1 MNLRRY
7 VDTMAGRLFV
17 LLLVGTLGSAAL
29 VMAYADAQRRS
40 DLRGMRGD
48 RLADRLSDFLSLVD
62 RAQEPL
68 RAYLLATPIGGT
80 RAANGREVTLKE
92 DPALAGVLSTH
103 VGRPVHAVR
112 ADAGSCDLL
121 GADPAAPIPF
131 ECWVVDTSLLDG
143 TPIRLQLRARTSED
157 TYSLK
162 WLVALFLTPG
172 IAMVA
177 FLVARMAAAPLREL
191 SHAAQAL
198 GVDLDRRPIDEV
210 GPREVRGAARAFN
223 VMQAALRT
231 SLVEKTQLLASITH
245 DLQTP
250 MTRLRLRLER
260 VTDEALR
267 SRLIDDV
274 ATMQGLIR
282 EGLNYARHAQTSEPV
297 ASIALDNLLE
307 VVVEDAM
314 AATGKIVTF
323 DRHCN
328 CDVDARPRA
337 LQRCLSN
344 LLDNALKYGNSA
356 VVSAAAVED
365 TVHIVIRDRGPGIPP
380 DKLRAVFDPFV
391 RLESTS
397 QSADGVGLG
406 LTIAKMLAEKNDASL
421 TLRNHEEGGLEAV
434 LILQSG
440 VTRIS
445 AQALDARPASE
456 STASS

>member
-1 MNLRRY
+1 MNMRRY

-17 LLLVGTLGSAAL
+17 LLLVGIVGSATL
-29 VMAYADAQRRS
+29 VLAYADAQRRA
-40 DLRGMRGD
+40 DLRGMRVD

-62 RAQEPL
+62 HAQEPL
-68 RAYLLATPIGGT
+68 RAYLLATRIGGI
-80 RAANGREVTLKE
+80 RAANDREVTLRE
-92 DPALAGVLSTH
+92 DTSLTAVLTGH
-103 VGRPVHAVR
+103 VGRPVHAVS
-112 ADAGSCDLL
+112 ANAGSCDLPTV
-121 GADPAAPIPF
+121 DPAIGIPF
-131 ECWVVDTSLLDG
+131 ECWVVDTTLSDG
-143 TPIRLQLRARTSED
+143 TPVTLQLRARPPEES
-157 TYSLK
+157 YALR

-172 IAMVA
+172 IAIVA

-191 SHAAQAL
+191 SRAAQAL

-210 GPREVRGAARAFN
+210 GPREVRAAARAFN
-223 VMQAALRT
+223 VMQAELRT
-231 SLVEKTQLLASITH
+231 SLIEKTQLLASITH

-250 MTRLRLRLER
+250 MTRLRLRLEH
-260 VTDEALR
+260 VVDAALR

-282 EGLNYARHAQTSEPV
+282 EGLNYARHAQTSEPI

-314 AATGKIVTF
+314 AATGKNVTF

-328 CDVDARPRA
+328 CDVDVRPRA

-344 LLDNALKYGNSA
+344 LLDNALKYGSSAAVSA
-356 VVSAAAVED
+356 VVID
-365 TVHIVIRDRGPGIPP
+365 NTVHVVIRDRGPGIPP
-380 DKLRAVFDPFV
+380 EKLRAVFDPFV

-397 QSADGVGLG
+397 RSADGVGLG
-406 LTIAKMLAEKNDASL
+406 LTIAKMLAEKNEASL

-434 LILQSG
+434 LVLQNG

-445 AQALDARPASE
+445 AQALDAPVTSQG
-456 STASS
+456 

>member
-1 MNLRRY
+1 MSVLRY
-7 VDTMAGRLFV
+7 ADTMAGRLFV

-29 VMAYADAQRRS
+29 VLAYADAQRRA
-40 DLRGMRGD
+40 DLRGMRAD

-62 RAQEPL
+62 RAREPL

-80 RAANGREVTLKE
+80 RAANGHEVTLNE
-92 DPALAGVLSTH
+92 DAALTAVLSAH
-103 VGRPVHAVR
+103 VGRHVHAVR

-121 GADPAAPIPF
+121 NADQGAAIPF
-131 ECWVVDTSLLDG
+131 ECWVVGTTLSDG
-143 TPIRLQLRARTSED
+143 TPINLQLRARTPEES
-157 TYSLK
+157 YALR

-172 IAMVA
+172 IAIVA
-177 FLVARMAAAPLREL
+177 FLVARMASAPLRAL
-191 SHAAQAL
+191 SRAAQAL
-198 GVDLDRRPIDEV
+198 GGDLDRRPIDEV
-210 GPREVRGAARAFN
+210 GPREVRDAARAFN
-223 VMQAALRT
+223 VMQAELRN

-260 VTDEALR
+260 VTDDALR

-297 ASIALDNLLE
+297 ANIALDNLLE

-314 AATGKIVTF
+314 AATGKNVTF
-323 DRHCN
+323 SRHCG
-328 CDVDARPRA
+328 CDVEVRPRA

-356 VVSAAAVED
+356 EVSATAVED
-365 TVHIVIRDRGPGIPP
+365 TIRVVIRDHGPGIPP
-380 DKLRAVFDPFV
+380 DKLQSVFDPFV

-397 QSADGVGLG
+397 RSADGVGLG

-421 TLRNHEEGGLEAV
+421 TLRNHEEGGLEV
-434 LILQSG
+434 LLVLENG
-440 VTRIS
+440 V
-445 AQALDARPASE
+445 AR
-456 STASS
+456 TAG

>member
-1 MNLRRY
+1 MTVLRY
-7 VDTMAGRLFV
+7 VDTIAGRLFV

-29 VMAYADAQRRS
+29 VMAYADAQRRA
-40 DLRGMRGD
+40 DLRGMRVD

-62 RAQEPL
+62 HAQEPL
-68 RAYLLATPIGGT
+68 RAYLLANRIGGI
-80 RAANGREVTLKE
+80 RAANGREATSKE
-92 DPALAGVLSTH
+92 DTALTAVLSAH
-103 VGRPVHAVR
+103 AGRPVHAVS
-112 ADAGSCDLL
+112 ANPGSCDLPNS
-121 GADPAAPIPF
+121 GPAVVNPF
-131 ECWVVDTSLLDG
+131 ECWLLATTLSDG
-143 TPIRLQLRARTSED
+143 VPIKLQLRARPAEES
-157 TYSLK
+157 YALR

-172 IAMVA
+172 IAIVA
-177 FLVARMAAAPLREL
+177 FLVARMAATPLREL

-210 GPREVRGAARAFN
+210 GPREVRDTVRAFN
-223 VMQAALRT
+223 VMQAALRN

-260 VTDEALR
+260 VADEALR

-314 AATGKIVTF
+314 AATGKNVTF
-323 DRHCN
+323 DRHCS

-356 VVSAAAVED
+356 EVSAAVVGS
-365 TVHIVIRDRGPGIPP
+365 TVHVVIRDRGPGIPP
-380 DKLRAVFDPFV
+380 DKLQAVFDPFV

-397 QSADGVGLG
+397 RSADGVGLG
-406 LTIAKMLAEKNDASL
+406 LTIAKMLAEKNEASL
-421 TLRNHEEGGLEAV
+421 TLRNHEDGGLEAV
-434 LILQSG
+434 LILQNG

-445 AQALDARPASE
+445 TQALDAPP
-456 STASS
+456 TPQGCT